1 MVRIRFAVV
10 LTAIVF
16 ALIFTSSAQ
25 NLTYAGENTATTPD
39 VLRRVP
45 PPSADMSVS
54 QLEARADQ
62 LRALKSYPDA
72 IDYYKAAIKRSP
84 TAILYNKMG
93 IAELQMIHND
103 EAKKCFEKAAK
114 LDPNYAEARNNLGV
128 IAYVKKNFKKAIKN
142 YQQAIDI
149 DSTSASFYSNLGTAH
164 FARKEFDRAMTA
176 YARALELDPEVFE
189 RTSASGVSIRYSST
203 DDRARYSYVI
213 AKMFAA
219 RGETEKC
226 LLYLRRAIEDG
237 YPVEKN
243 VYNENEFAMVRKD
256 KRFQQLMEQKPATLP
271 N

>member
-1 MVRIRFAVV
+1 MIRVRFAFV
-10 LTAIVF
+10 LAAIVF
-16 ALIFTSSAQ
+16 ASIFTSSAQ
-25 NLTYAGENTATTPD
+25 NITSASETTATTPD

-45 PPSADMSVS
+45 PPSPDMSPAE
-54 QLEARADQ
+54 LERRGDE

-84 TAILYNKMG
+84 TAVLFNKMG

-128 IAYVKKNFKKAIKN
+128 IAYVRKDFKKAIKN
-142 YQQAIDI
+142 YEKAIVLDG
-149 DSTSASFYSNLGTAH
+149 TSASFYSNLGTAH
-164 FARKEFDRAMTA
+164 FARKKFEKAMQA
-176 YARALELDPEVFE
+176 YAKALELDPEVFE

-226 LLYLRRAIEDG
+226 LLYLRKALEDG
-237 YPVEKN
+237 FPVEKN